1 MEIYAYLSANEYKM
15 TFERGNLGYFIAFIL
30 IGAILGS
37 SVGTLLARLFPAL
50 SIIKDSLTG
59 PVGIN
64 LEIVSFSIKLN
75 LSAIVGLII
84 GFILFWKV

>member
-1 MEIYAYLSANEYKM
+1 M

-37 SVGTLLARLFPAL
+37 SVGTLLARIFPAL
-50 SIIKDSLTG
+50 SLIKESLTG
-59 PVGIN
+59 PMGIN

-75 LSAIVGLII
+75 LSAIIGLLL
-84 GFILFWKV
+84 GFVLFWKV

>member
-1 MEIYAYLSANEYKM
+1 M

-37 SVGTLLARLFPAL
+37 SVGTLLARIFPAL
-50 SIIKDSLTG
+50 SLIKESLTG
-59 PVGIN
+59 PVGFN

-75 LSAIVGLII
+75 LSAIIGLVL